1 MTACAANRGT
11 NMRFGRLLTTAALAC
26 ALTLPGVAEARD
38 KAEGWRNW
46 TERAERIEAALL
58 RGESYSAGLDSAC
71 KGVTGVV
78 IGQGFQFPGWGQA
91 LIQVCTVTQA
101 AYHGSNNNRRS
112 KQICNDLKSVAG
124 KIGKATPTPESGNAS
139 EVAIRISHIMLAIRD
154 QACENFR

>member
-1 MTACAANRGT
+1 MHIRGT
-11 NMRFGRLLTTAALAC
+11 LAIAALAC
-26 ALTLPGVAEARD
+26 ALILPGIAAAKD
-38 KAEGWRNW
+38 KAEGWAAW

-71 KGVTGVV
+71 TGVTRVV
-78 IGQGFQFPGWGQA
+78 IGQGFQFPRWAQS

-112 KQICNDLKSVAG
+112 KTICNNLKDVA
-124 KIGKATPTPESGNAS
+124 KQIGKATPTPESGHAS
-139 EVAIRISHIMLAIRD
+139 EVALRLSRVMLAIRD